1 MARTKLRTLLDSTTT
16 ESSTLPCHDSA
27 QTATSVAAASTRT
40 ESEGSEVQVISI
52 RPCQTQRLL
61 KPPKLTFPA
70 TLAGGTIAPGIALC
84 RSERLLA
91 DCLRPAP
98 HRLHTTGSVVRRPVS
113 PLYKQRTVPS
123 ECLPTDVPNQ
133 PIGSTPTSYV
143 NANAIRCAFRPR
155 PAIRCGL
162 PEYWDSD
169 RILAVPRTRRILCC
183 NQDQCYTRHQDHR
196 IDKRKS

>member
-16 ESSTLPCHDSA
+16 ENSTLPCHDSA

-70 TLAGGTIAPGIALC
+70 TLAGGTIAPGTALC
-84 RSERLLA
+84 RSERWLA
-91 DCLRPAP
+91 DCWRPEP
-98 HRLHTTGSVVRRPVS
+98 HRLRTTGSVVRRPVS

-123 ECLPTDVPNQ
+123 ECLPTDVPNERVVPLPPLDVGTNPIRRNIRSRPESRLQ
-133 PIGSTPTSYV
+133 PATETAG
-143 NANAIRCAFRPR
+143 A
-155 PAIRCGL
+155 
-162 PEYWDSD
+162 
-169 RILAVPRTRRILCC
+169 
-183 NQDQCYTRHQDHR
+183 
-196 IDKRKS
+196 

>member
-70 TLAGGTIAPGIALC
+70 TLAGGTIAPGTALC

-91 DCLRPAP
+91 DCLRPEP

-123 ECLPTDVPNQ
+123 ECLPPDRRPLPN
-133 PIGSTPTSYV
+133 S
-143 NANAIRCAFRPR
+143 NIRLNLACSRYR
-155 PAIRCGL
+155 NRL
-162 PEYWDSD
+162 
-169 RILAVPRTRRILCC
+169 LAVPHA
-183 NQDQCYTRHQDHR
+183 RHRLTQPDHYASR
-196 IDKRKS
+196 FASIHTLTSSA